1 MSLEFIITSLVS
13 AIIAVLVSRY
23 FSTRTKVQ
31 WGFARKKVL
40 DPIGGGLPEGITI
53 NLDGHEIDN
62 LVEVRVGI
70 WNSGNTPVRSS
81 DFVGER
87 VFSLTIPDGVIVKVQ
102 KPIVSRDAVHF
113 DAVPDADTLRIET
126 QNVMDVGDFFLTTLY
141 VRLQDASIEFSR
153 KNEPKLSAAIIG
165 MPRGPSLGFRPFIL
179 SWRDSMF
186 SFIIFVSYIFLGFVF
201 ALSGAYGIGY
211 RGWVEKVSSNLGSY
225 TEVPTAISW
234 LLLFFGLMWM
244 IFAVIFVI
252 IVFISL
258 ISQPPRRVSS
268 ELYESG
274 GIGDSLLRRLR
285 AKA

>member
-1 MSLEFIITSLVS
+1 MSLEFILTSLVS
-13 AIIAVLVSRY
+13 ALIAVLVSRY

-81 DFVGER
+81 DFVGEH
-87 VFSLTIPDGVIVKVQ
+87 VFTLTIPDGVIVKVQ
-102 KPIVSRDAVHF
+102 KPIVSREAVRF

-126 QNVMDVGDFFLTTLY
+126 QNVMDVGDFFLTTVY
-141 VRLQDASIEFSR
+141 MRLQDASIEFSP
-153 KNEPKLSAAIIG
+153 KNEPKLGAAIIG

-186 SFIIFVSYIFLGFVF
+186 SFIIFGSYLLLGFIF
-201 ALSGAYGIGY
+201 ALSGAYGVGY
-211 RGWVEKVSSNLGSY
+211 RGWVEKVISNMGSY

-234 LLLFFGLMWM
+234 FFLFFGLMWM
-244 IFAVIFVI
+244 IFAVLFVI
-252 IVFISL
+252 IVSISMF
-258 ISQPPRRVSS
+258 SQPPRRVSS

-285 AKA
+285 AKS